1 MRSNRLTLVGVPT
14 AMVGVV
20 VMLVVPLPTQL
31 IDIMITLN
39 LVGAVVILLTCMYV
53 KRALEF
59 SVFPSLLLIATMYRL
74 ALNVSVTRQ
83 VLLHAKAGNVVA
95 AFGHFVIGGSVVVG
109 LVVFLI
115 IIVIQFVVITNG
127 AGPSGRG
134 SCPVH
139 PRRDARQADGDRR
152 RPQRRAR

>member
-1 MRSNRLTLVGVPT
+1 
-14 AMVGVV
+14 MVGVV

-39 LVGAVVILLTCMYV
+39 LVGAVVILLTCMYA

-83 VLLHAKAGNVVA
+83 VLLHAKAGNVVPPQ
-95 AFGHFVIGGSVVVG
+95 G
-109 LVVFLI
+109 LPL
-115 IIVIQFVVITNG
+115 
-127 AGPSGRG
+127 SRG
-134 SCPVH
+134 TVLA
-139 PRRDARQADGDRR
+139 PREA
-152 RPQRRAR
+152 